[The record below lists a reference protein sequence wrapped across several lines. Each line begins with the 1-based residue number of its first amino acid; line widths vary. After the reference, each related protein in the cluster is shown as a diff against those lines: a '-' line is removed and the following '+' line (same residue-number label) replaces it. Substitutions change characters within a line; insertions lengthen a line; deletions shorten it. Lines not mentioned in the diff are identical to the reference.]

1 MNQQGYYIKENILSP
16 KETQQLGQWIENAT
30 HDNPNFRVGKDLFAI
45 RNLLG
50 EIPALQSL
58 LQNKRLT
65 KLLDNHFT
73 DQNYHCIKAIFF
85 DKPPQSNWVVNWHQ
99 DLTIN
104 VKDKPASFLYSG
116 LTSGSSSQGDFRQWI
131 QKSSFWSV
139 QPPLR
144 YLQNIVT
151 VRLHL
156 EDCLAE
162 NGALKILAGSHQP
175 GITAAQELEQL
186 KENFEEITCEVPQGG
201 ALVMSPLTW
210 HASSKNRSTQHRRVI
225 HLEFS
230 DMHLSQGLEWSEC
243 Y

>member
-1 MNQQGYYIKENILSP
+1 MSTNCYHQQGYYISEGILSSE
-16 KETQQLGQWIENAT
+16 ETQQLSQWIENAT
-30 HDNPNFRVGKDLFAI
+30 QNNPNFRVGKDLYAI

-50 EIPALQSL
+50 EIPVLQSI
-58 LQNKRLT
+58 LQNEQLA
-65 KLLDNHFT
+65 KLLANHFP
-73 DQNYHCIKAIFF
+73 DQDHYCIKAIFF

-104 VKDKPASFLYSG
+104 VKDKPLSFLEQ
-116 LTSGSSSQGDFRQWI
+116 SSEQGFRQWI

-139 QPPLR
+139 QPPLH

-156 EDCLAE
+156 GDCLAE

-175 GITAAQELEQL
+175 GITAAQELNQL
-186 KENFEEITCEVPQGG
+186 KEKFEEVTCEVPQGG

-210 HASSKNRSTQHRRVI
+210 HASSKNRSAQHRQVI

-230 DMHLSQGLEWSEC
+230 NRGLPEELAWSEC